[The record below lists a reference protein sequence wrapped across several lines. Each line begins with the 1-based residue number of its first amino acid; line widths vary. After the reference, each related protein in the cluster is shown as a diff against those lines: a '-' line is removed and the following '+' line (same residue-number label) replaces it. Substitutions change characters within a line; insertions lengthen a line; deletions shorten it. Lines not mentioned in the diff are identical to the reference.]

1 MNKKHFFILLAL
13 LFVLPLLAAN
23 EIDHLSFS
31 LRNLRG
37 NLKRDYVQMA
47 KIKERL
53 AENYESQHLKMV
65 DIMKECNELSL
76 QLYAQKQE
84 FTFDLCYALEKVTE
98 EFNDF
103 EKDRM
108 PYDRIVGNVDIEI
121 DRYARLLE
129 SLRRLPPE
137 LESIDGVADSLLY
150 RNDSLDQQHLF
161 STSQLELAIEAATL
175 DDSVAMPFIL
185 DEQALQDRDSCIYYA
200 KELLQM
206 YFESKAI
213 LVADSIHYSETYLRL
228 KESYEY
234 ASNYYKLLQHRIF
247 VEGQTPW
254 PTILA
259 NHHYYW
265 QRAKEDTREKYALDE
280 LTKYYSTV
288 EEVPPVD
295 SLVMQTILSDT
306 LAVVP
311 PVTDTLAAD
320 SPLEK
325 KDDTNKL
332 LLIPNFQYI
341 AQFFI
346 LVFLI
351 LEFLACWLV
360 AFLLLLPIVKWVK
373 PVKRVV
379 AKQQRRYIALLLG
392 ILIFILF
399 NMRFVGINLI
409 ISKAFSLANTFMWL
423 LGAIITALLIR
434 LKPEQ
439 LKNGVKLYLPTICT
453 AIAVIGCRVLFMPNS
468 MMNVVFPPILIF
480 FFLWQLIICLWR
492 GKKADRSDRI
502 FGWISL
508 AIMGTAMLIAISGF
522 IFASLLILVWW
533 FFQLAAILTMF
544 TIIHLIVTYKEKR
557 MNPRIT
563 KYLDTITMVTGQNKK
578 TYLFRVTWFY
588 DLVKEVIL
596 PILILTSIPFCLHL
610 AMDVFDFKDLYESI
624 YYKPFIQFTNE
635 EGENTFRISLYSI
648 VLLIDLFLIFRYAN
662 HAIHAI
668 WQQNRYARFLKKTK
682 RTTILKDE
690 VNLSLGNSIISMIVW
705 LLYILVIFLVL
716 HIPTGSLSLIA
727 GGFSAGIGIALKDII
742 NNFIY
747 GIQLMSGRLKV
758 GDWIECDGIRGKVT
772 SINYQTTQVETINNT
787 SVSFLNATL
796 FAKNFTNLTK
806 GSSYEFL
813 KIIVGVAYGTDVQHV
828 REVIEN
834 AMKVMCTK
842 DEFGRDIVDP
852 RFGVYVRFGEFSD
865 SSVNIAVKQYV
876 LASEHIA
883 YADKAKEVIYNAL
896 NENGIAIPF
905 PQRDI
910 HIITGD
916 QNTEGIKSEHQETTS
931 M

>member
-1 MNKKHFFILLAL
+1 MKKRIIPILLAL

-23 EIDHLSFS
+23 RMDHLSYT
-31 LRNLRG
+31 LKDLRG

-47 KIKERL
+47 KTQERL

-65 DIMKECNELSL
+65 DIMKQCNELSL
-76 QLYAQKQE
+76 LLYAQKQE

-108 PYDRIVGNVDIEI
+108 PYDRIVGNLDIEI

-150 RNDSLDQQHLF
+150 RNDSIDQHHLL
-161 STSQLELAIEAATL
+161 STSQLELAIEAAML

-185 DEQALQDRDSCIYYA
+185 TEQSLQDRDSCIYYA

-213 LVADSIHYSETYLRL
+213 LVADSIHYSETYVRL
-228 KESYEY
+228 KESYDY

-259 NHHYYW
+259 HFSRYW
-265 QRAKEDTREKYALDE
+265 KRAKEDTREKYALDE
-280 LTKYYSTV
+280 LTAYFNSL

-306 LAVVP
+306 LAIVP
-311 PVTDTLAAD
+311 PVSDTLTAETPSEEPND
-320 SPLEK
+320 NS
-325 KDDTNKL
+325 KL
-332 LLIPNFQYI
+332 FLIPNFQYI

-346 LVFLI
+346 LIFLI
-351 LEFLACWLV
+351 LEFLACWLI
-360 AFLLLLPIVKWVK
+360 AFLLLLPVFKWVK
-373 PVKRVV
+373 PVKTAVV
-379 AKQQRRYIALLLG
+379 KQQKRYIALLLG
-392 ILIFILF
+392 ILVFILI
-399 NMRFVGINLI
+399 NMNFVNINLI
-409 ISKAFSLANTFMWL
+409 IAKAFSLANTFMWL
-423 LGAIITALLIR
+423 LGAIVTALLIR
-434 LKPEQ
+434 LKPDQ

-453 AIAVIGCRVLFMPNS
+453 AIAVIGCRILFIPNS
-468 MMNVVFPPILIF
+468 LMNIVLPPLLIIF
-480 FFLWQLIICLWR
+480 FVWQLLICLWR

-508 AIMGTAMLIAISGF
+508 AIMGIAMLIAIAGF

-596 PILILTSIPFCLHL
+596 PVLILTSIPFCLHL

-624 YYKPFIQFTNE
+624 YYKPFIQLTNE
-635 EGENTFRISLYSI
+635 EGEGTFRISLYAI
-648 VLLIDLFLIFRYAN
+648 VLLIDLFFIFRYAN

-668 WQQNRYARFLKKTK
+668 WQQSRYARFLKKTK

-690 VNLSLGNSIISMIVW
+690 VNLSLGNSIISVIVW
-705 LLYILVIFLVL
+705 MIYILVIFFTL
-716 HIPTGSLSLIA
+716 HIPTGSLSLVA
-727 GGFSAGIGIALKDII
+727 GGFSAGVGLALKDII

-747 GIQLMSGRLKV
+747 GIQLMSGRVKV
-758 GDWIECDGIRGKVT
+758 GDWIECDGVRGKVT
-772 SINYQTTQVETINNT
+772 SINYQSTQVETT
-787 SVSFLNATL
+787 DGAEMSFLNATL
-796 FAKNFTNLTK
+796 FSKNFRNLTRTHA
-806 GSSYEFL
+806 YEL
-813 KIIVGVAYGTDVQHV
+813 VKIDVGVAYGTDVKHV
-828 REVIEN
+828 REVLEE
-834 AMKVMCTK
+834 ATKELLTK
-842 DEFGRDIVDP
+842 DSFGRDVVDP
-852 RFGVYVRFGEFSD
+852 SRGIKVVFGEFSD
-865 SSVNIAVKQYV
+865 SAVTITLKQWV
-876 LASEHIA
+876 LVAERVPYI
-883 YADKAKEVIYNAL
+883 DKAKEVIYDAL
-896 NENGIAIPF
+896 NENNIEIPF
-905 PQRDI
+905 PQCDI
-910 HIITGD
+910 HIITED
-916 QNTEGIKSEHQETTS
+916 QESK
-931 M
+931 